1 MQFAT
6 FANETPSSFT
16 WNGMKPSHTYLV
28 QIWVN
33 DGRNIGQTRSETFTG
48 GTGTSGNV
56 LYGSDGSGPGQ
67 YILGEFMADNTGSE
81 TILINPFSSG
91 ANPDAQI
98 NLFQVRDITP
108 PPLRI
113 TSISM
118 SGTTLN
124 LTAENGVDGGQFM
137 LLGSTNVA
145 MPQIQ
150 WTPILTNR
158 FDGSGNLNP
167 STNIIDPTVS
177 QQFYILSQ

>member
-1 MQFAT
+1 M
-6 FANETPSSFT
+6 
-16 WNGMKPSHTYLV
+16 
-28 QIWVN
+28 
-33 DGRNIGQTRSETFTG
+33 
-48 GTGTSGNV
+48 
-56 LYGSDGSGPGQ
+56 
-67 YILGEFMADNTGSE
+67 
-81 TILINPFSSG
+81 INPFSSG

-98 NLFQVRDITP
+98 NLFQVRGITP

-113 TSISM
+113 ISINV

-124 LTAENGVDGGQFM
+124 LTTENGVDGGQFM

-145 MPQIQ
+145 MPRIQ